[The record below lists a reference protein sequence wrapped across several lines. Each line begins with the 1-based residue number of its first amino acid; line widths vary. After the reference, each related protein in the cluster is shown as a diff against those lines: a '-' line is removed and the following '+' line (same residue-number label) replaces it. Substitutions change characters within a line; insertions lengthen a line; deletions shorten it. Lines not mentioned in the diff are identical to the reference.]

1 MKTATGN
8 KGPRASVDRQA
19 AGRQVDIPE
28 RTFAFA
34 ARVVRLIRC
43 LPGGIA
49 GQVIARQVAK
59 SATSVG
65 ANVEEAQGSHSKAEF
80 ARRMGIARS
89 EARET
94 FYWLRL
100 IAECEL
106 VPRQRLEDLLQES
119 EELVKILT
127 TIVKKTRQ

>member
-1 MKTATGN
+1 
-8 KGPRASVDRQA
+8 
-19 AGRQVDIPE
+19 
-28 RTFAFA
+28 
-34 ARVVRLIRC
+34 
-43 LPGGIA
+43 
-49 GQVIARQVAK
+49 
-59 SATSVG
+59 
-65 ANVEEAQGSHSKAEF
+65 
-80 ARRMGIARS
+80 MGIARS

-100 IAECEL
+100 IVECEL